1 MAKIKLNLSRLPLPE
16 KIAKAK
22 QIVTA
27 MDGNANFPTP
37 VPPLATLTTA
47 INEAEAAFTAAQ
59 AARQDAKTKTT
70 TQTLKEDALDRLLTQ
85 EAAYVEAAAGDDPAK
100 IQSAG
105 MDTKAPP
112 TSTSMPGQPQG
123 LTPTEGDHEGEVDV
137 SWDTVPEAKSY
148 VLEKSLDPPTPTSWN
163 HAGVSTRSSFT
174 IAGLTSGTR
183 YWFRVAAVGRIGQSG
198 WSDPA
203 TKIVP

>member
-16 KIAKAK
+16 KIHKAK

-27 MDGNANFPTP
+27 MTGNANFPTP

-70 TQTLKEDALDRLLTQ
+70 IQTLKEDALDRLLTQ
-85 EAAYVEAAAGDDPAK
+85 EAGYVEAVAGDDPAK

-112 TSTSMPGQPQG
+112 TSTGMPGQPQG

-174 IAGLTSGTR
+174 ITGLTSGTR

-203 TKIVP
+203 TKIAP